1 MKTVEEKNKFI
12 QLRARGFSFDKIAEQ
27 LEVSKPTLLK
37 WSGELFEEIQEAQF
51 HEQENLLNQYSVMRR
66 NRFETYSRL
75 LSEALQELKNRAE
88 ENKLE
93 RMDTEKLLNL
103 ALKIEERLEQDTA
116 QKLVL
121 VETPGKTNWTIENEF
136 LNSV

>member
-1 MKTVEEKNKFI
+1 MKTVEEKQQFI
-12 QLRARGFSFDKIAEQ
+12 QLRARGFSFEKIAEK
-27 LEVSKPTLLK
+27 LEVSVPTLLK
-37 WSGELFEEIQEAQF
+37 WSGEFYEEVQEAQF

-66 NRFETYSRL
+66 NRFEVYSRL

-88 ENKLE
+88 QNKLE

-121 VETPGKTNWTIENEF
+121 VNTPGKENWTIHNEF
-136 LNSV
+136 LKSV